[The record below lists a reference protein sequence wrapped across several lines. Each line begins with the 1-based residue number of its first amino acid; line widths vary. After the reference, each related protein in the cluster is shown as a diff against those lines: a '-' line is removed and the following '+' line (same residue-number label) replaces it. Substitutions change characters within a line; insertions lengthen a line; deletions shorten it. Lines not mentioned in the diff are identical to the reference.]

1 LEAEAAGDCGA
12 AVREVVEAGGDAGG
26 VEGPVGVR
34 DRSGWRDGSMW
45 PTASRSRCVPSSRS
59 WTWRVHSGTRESCRA
74 LSGATCADAKLV
86 AGQPVGHPEADEAF
100 DGLPRAPA
108 PCERRTQA
116 ERLAELTQVDTAGSR
131 LRHNTGRRRRTSRA
145 KGAMTP
151 APDLFDV
158 GVIESESDPSHFR
171 VGVGHRVDGQH
182 LGRFHA
188 PLGPPA
194 PPNPSPRLRRCR
206 RELGRG
212 TTR

>member
-1 LEAEAAGDCGA
+1 MR
-12 AVREVVEAGGDAGG
+12 AVSRDRSRS
-26 VEGPVGVR
+26 R
-34 DRSGWRDGSMW
+34 DRSGWRDGSVW
-45 PTASRSRCVPSSRS
+45 PRASRSRCVPSSRS

-74 LSGATCADAKLV
+74 LSGATCADAELV

-116 ERLAELTQVDTAGSR
+116 ERVAELTQVDTAGSR

-145 KGAMTP
+145 KGPMTP

-158 GVIESESDPSHFR
+158 G
-171 VGVGHRVDGQH
+171 GHRERIRPVALSGW
-182 LGRFHA
+182 GGAPRGWPAPWAFHA

-194 PPNPSPRLRRCR
+194 PPIPRPVFVVADVSWAGDDEVNGHR
-206 RELGRG
+206 LGRPVAVSGG